1 MEIRTEE
8 RSGSSK
14 MRATWAGLS
23 GHPAALRV
31 PPSRARRRGARHVR
45 FAVWTTLLVTI
56 VCVAGA
62 VASPARTS
70 RNASEATIARA
81 ATAHVAPLPVRP
93 AGPAP
98 FHR

>member
-8 RSGSSK
+8 RSGSRK
-14 MRATWAGLS
+14 MHATWVGMS

-31 PPSRARRRGARHVR
+31 LPSRARRGGARHVR
-45 FAVWTTLLVTI
+45 FALWTTLLVTI

-62 VASPARTS
+62 IASPARTS
-70 RNASEATIARA
+70 RNAPASIGPA
-81 ATAHVAPLPVRP
+81 ATAQIAPLPVGP
-93 AGPAP
+93 AGRAP